1 MANLTSAI
9 NIQVDSDTKK
19 QATDI
24 LNNLGLSM
32 STAINIFLKQVIKRD
47 GIPFEIV
54 NNKPNEE
61 MLKAVQEVKEMIS
74 HPNDYPRY
82 TNREDLKKALLLD
95 NVDKIAKMEKLE
107 RKFKNH
113 KLVNDKYYIDCFE
126 CHIDPDWLLIYKY
139 NENELILLLVNIGS
153 HSEVF

>member
-32 STAINIFLKQVIKRD
+32 STAINIFLK
-47 GIPFEIV
+47 
-54 NNKPNEE
+54 
-61 MLKAVQEVKEMIS
+61 

-82 TNREDLKKALLLD
+82 TNREDLKKALLSD
-95 NVDKIAKMEKLE
+95 NE
-107 RKFKNH
+107 
-113 KLVNDKYYIDCFE
+113 
-126 CHIDPDWLLIYKY
+126 
-139 NENELILLLVNIGS
+139 
-153 HSEVF
+153 

>member
-1 MANLTSAI
+1 MNNYKYDVQYS
-9 NIQVDSDTKK
+9 NQFKK
-19 QATDI
+19 
-24 LNNLGLSM
+24 G
-32 STAINIFLKQVIKRD
+32 F
-47 GIPFEIV
+47 
-54 NNKPNEE
+54 NK
-61 MLKAVQEVKEMIS
+61 
-74 HPNDYPRY
+74 
-82 TNREDLKKALLLD
+82 LLD
-95 NVDKIAKMEKLE
+95 IVDKLANMEKLE